1 MALTDI
7 GREDE
12 AVGSIEVVRSLAKQI
27 YVLRPL
33 EVNFLI
39 VRYPRDSP
47 IDVGMEAKAEAFRSQ
62 SFCQVLIWA

>member
-1 MALTDI
+1 M
-7 GREDE
+7 
-12 AVGSIEVVRSLAKQI
+12 GSIEVVRSLAKQI

-47 IDVGMEAKAEAFRSQ
+47 IDVGKGEKAEAAFHY
-62 SFCQVLIWA
+62 FCCQVLIEV